1 LRGARLEPVYGE
13 RAAERVTVIPHLA
26 LPPTMHDRALTCVKI
41 GLPNDAFIIL
51 TCGFATRAKR
61 LEWVMEALSEAQE
74 TRLGVPVDPRR

>member
-1 LRGARLEPVYGE
+1 
-13 RAAERVTVIPHLA
+13 
-26 LPPTMHDRALTCVKI
+26 MHDRALTRVKI